1 MTLNGWG
8 WGWGWWVYYVNS
20 SNDDD
25 FLQKTRKTRKGE
37 AVSAGVQ
44 KEPRWLCKLPSALLR
59 MMMIGQIVLQT
70 FHPEIGKRWQK
81 LQKQQKLP
89 KVALA
94 NSWQELPKT
103 LATVTKSCEQF
114 GKVAKSC
121 GKLPQVAKNAKRC
134 QQLSK
139 VVKKLAKVVTT
150 KSCKKMHL
158 PTVGNSYQKIWQE
171 LPRVTKSCQHLPTVV
186 KNCHKLKGHT
196 GL

>member
-1 MTLNGWG
+1 
-8 WGWGWWVYYVNS
+8 
-20 SNDDD
+20 
-25 FLQKTRKTRKGE
+25 
-37 AVSAGVQ
+37 
-44 KEPRWLCKLPSALLR
+44 
-59 MMMIGQIVLQT
+59 MIGQIVLQT

-114 GKVAKSC
+114 GKVGKSC

-139 VVKKLAKVVTT
+139 VVKSCQEIGKSCNNKKLQKDALANSWQQLPKKLA
-150 KSCKKMHL
+150 
-158 PTVGNSYQKIWQE
+158 
-171 LPRVTKSCQHLPTVV
+171 RVTKSYQKLPTLT
-186 KNCHKLKGHT
+186 NSCQKLPQVKGHT

>member
-1 MTLNGWG
+1 
-8 WGWGWWVYYVNS
+8 
-20 SNDDD
+20 
-25 FLQKTRKTRKGE
+25 
-37 AVSAGVQ
+37 
-44 KEPRWLCKLPSALLR
+44 
-59 MMMIGQIVLQT
+59 MIGQIVLQT

-114 GKVAKSC
+114 GKVGKSC

-139 VVKKLAKVVTT
+139 VVKSCQEIG
-150 KSCKKMHL
+150 KSCNNKKLQKDALANSWQQL
-158 PTVGNSYQKIWQE
+158 PKNWQE

-186 KNCHKLKGHT
+186 KNCHKLRGILGFNYQADIRT
-196 GL
+196 ICLF